1 MKIFGKTV
9 AEIVFRNKRAANDI
23 GEPGQPKPIP
33 FDMKPEVAR
42 LIQDSVKTNPW
53 LAGLAKD
60 GGLND
65 YETRTVSLI
74 ESLFKQSQTMP
85 PARSRESALLM
96 FSGFVLVT
104 ITTGLEYV
112 TLLEY
117 LSKYYKDFT
126 KEKTFELFQKFYSN
140 RDVLNGNAYTINL
153 EYIRKILLTPDSRT
167 IENEKLL
174 GFPTGFTG
182 LGCLANTLE
191 QEIARFTFESKV
203 WFAVWQQML
212 VLGVPK
218 PNEYNQTYQW
228 FIDTAK
234 EQADEVWATSTVPNA
249 PSIAKGGD

>member
-9 AEIVFRNKRAANDI
+9 AEIVFRNKNAAKDI

-33 FDMKPEVAR
+33 FDMQPEVAR

-60 GGLND
+60 GVLQD
-65 YETRTVSLI
+65 YETRTVALI
-74 ESLFKQSQTMP
+74 ESLFSQSQTMP
-85 PARSRESALLM
+85 PARSGEGALLM

-117 LSKYYKDFT
+117 LSNRYKDFT
-126 KEKTFELFQKFYSN
+126 KEKTFDLFQKFYSN
-140 RDVLNGNAYTINL
+140 RDVLNSNAYTINL

-167 IENEKLL
+167 IEDEKLL
-174 GFPTGFTG
+174 GFPAGFTG
-182 LGCLANTLE
+182 LGCLANTFE

-203 WFAVWQQML
+203 WFAVWQHML
-212 VLGVPK
+212 ALGVPK
-218 PNEYNQTYQW
+218 PNQYNQTYQW
-228 FIDTAK
+228 FIDRAR
-234 EQADEVWATSTVPNA
+234 EQADEVWAASTTPAGADGN
-249 PSIAKGGD
+249 D

>member
-1 MKIFGKTV
+1 
-9 AEIVFRNKRAANDI
+9 
-23 GEPGQPKPIP
+23 
-33 FDMKPEVAR
+33 
-42 LIQDSVKTNPW
+42 
-53 LAGLAKD
+53 
-60 GGLND
+60 
-65 YETRTVSLI
+65 
-74 ESLFKQSQTMP
+74 
-85 PARSRESALLM
+85 
-96 FSGFVLVT
+96 
-104 ITTGLEYV
+104 
-112 TLLEY
+112 
-117 LSKYYKDFT
+117 
-126 KEKTFELFQKFYSN
+126 
-140 RDVLNGNAYTINL
+140 
-153 EYIRKILLTPDSRT
+153 PDSRT